1 MALKWPD
8 KDPDEVLDY
17 LVDWSARLSVGDA
30 IASSTWIVP
39 AGIVKDSD
47 SFNDTTT
54 TIWLSG
60 GTVGT
65 TYDITNRITTDGAR
79 VMDQTMRLKLKAK

>member
-1 MALKWPD
+1 MALTWPF

-17 LVDWSARLSVGDA
+17 NIDWSGRLGIDT
-30 IASSTWIVP
+30 ILTSTWFPPV
-39 AGIVKDSD
+39 GITDEEEES
-47 SFNDTTT
+47 TTTLT

-65 TYDITNRITTDGAR
+65 TYAFLNRITTAGGR
-79 VMDQTMRLKLKAK
+79 TMDQTVNLKIKEK